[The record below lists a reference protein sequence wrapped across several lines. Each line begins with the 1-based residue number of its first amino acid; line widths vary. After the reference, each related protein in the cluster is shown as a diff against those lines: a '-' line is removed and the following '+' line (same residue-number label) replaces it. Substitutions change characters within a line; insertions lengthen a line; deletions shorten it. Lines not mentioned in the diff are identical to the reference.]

1 MVWSSNAIMAL
12 QLLSKKSGGEASISV
27 TLQSEASL
35 VNYIFFVLLV
45 RDWKSGGPLLPGEV

>member
-1 MVWSSNAIMAL
+1 MAL